1 MVGAIILLCISF
13 FIIGLIVACK
23 ISNRAKA
30 KRIMEGALTQCETL
44 WNKDNPE
51 KKWYPNLEY
60 ETGCDIMMTLLNPE
74 MHPVMDTGCGTQCN
88 AQIIGWLIDQIKKD
102 PVKWYNNFTLH

>member
-13 FIIGLIVACK
+13 FIIGLIVASK
-23 ISNRAKA
+23 ISSRAKA
-30 KRIMEGALTQCETL
+30 KRIMEDALTRCETL
-44 WNKDNPE
+44 WNKDNSE

-60 ETGCDIMMTLLNPE
+60 ETGCDIMMALLNPE
-74 MHPVMDTGCGTQCN
+74 SHPVMDTGCGTQCN